1 LKNRIGFVSNSSSTS
16 FVIDARK
23 YPHEKIKNYIEKLLE
38 AENDL
43 EGESYT
49 LDDICMIVDG
59 ASIDI
64 FNNQLDGYFHSSPI
78 EHDGPIVL
86 VESRGDNSIP
96 WSIQEALENIALRRQ
111 HWG

>member
-1 LKNRIGFVSNSSSTS
+1 MKNRIGFVSNSSSTS

-23 YPHEKIKNYIEKLLE
+23 YSSVKIKSYIEALIN
-38 AENDL
+38 AENEL

-49 LDDICMIVDG
+49 LDDICQIIDG

-64 FNNQLDGYFHSSPI
+64 FNSQLDGYFHNSKI

-86 VESRGDNSIP
+86 VESTRDNSIP